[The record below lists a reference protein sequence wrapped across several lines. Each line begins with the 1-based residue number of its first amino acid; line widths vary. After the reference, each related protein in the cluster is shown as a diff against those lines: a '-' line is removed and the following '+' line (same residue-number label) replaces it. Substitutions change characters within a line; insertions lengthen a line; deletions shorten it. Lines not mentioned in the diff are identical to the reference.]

1 MNIVIRDR
9 HNSMTNIKAFG
20 QVIILAQSRAC
31 IGWKASTKHIAIV
44 TKWAGVYITAPRR
57 IEPPCGGEAVNITD
71 RSLQAPSIVGERKKT
86 HPTVTNTKVTH
97 ICMVLGRYE

>member
-9 HNSMTNIKAFG
+9 QNRMTNIKAFG
-20 QVIILAQSRAC
+20 QVILLAQSRAC
-31 IGWKASTKHIAIV
+31 TGWKVSTKHIAIV

-71 RSLQAPSIVGERKKT
+71 RSLKAPAVVGERKKT
-86 HPTVTNTKVTH
+86 HPTVTRTKVAH
-97 ICMVLGRYE
+97 ICMVSGKNE